1 MIKKFIEYLK
11 EILNTKNY
19 KWIKSEF
26 LFRKTAHFKTKSNK
40 DYFLCIDEIS
50 TEVYNVHFYYEKLD
64 GTKIIKLINDETGD
78 VFEILGNIKNAV
90 SEFMSENEYIE
101 FIGFSSF
108 EDERHDLYV
117 MFLKHI
123 SSKKFTSYWK
133 EIGKITYYFVSSRDT
148 TDLITKK
155 YEELFIKY
163 DKKNKYY

>member
-1 MIKKFIEYLK
+1 MKFTEYLR
-11 EILNTKNY
+11 EVLNTKTY

-40 DYFLCIDEIS
+40 DYYLCIDEIS
-50 TEVYNVHFYYEKLD
+50 SNVFNIHFYYEKD
-64 GTKIIKLINDETGD
+64 GSKIIKLINDESGD

-90 SEFMSENEYIE
+90 SDFISNNEYIE

-108 EDERHDLYV
+108 EDERHDLYL

-133 EIGKITYYFVSSRDT
+133 KISKNYYYFVSSRDVSNI
-148 TDLITKK
+148 ITRK
-155 YEELFIKY
+155 YEDEFIKY

>member
-1 MIKKFIEYLK
+1 MISKFIEYLK
-11 EILNTKNY
+11 EILNTKSY
-19 KWIKSEF
+19 KWIKSKYI
-26 LFRKTAHFKTKSNK
+26 FRKTAYFKTKTNK
-40 DYFLCIDEIS
+40 NYYLFIDEIMS
-50 TEVYNVHFYYEKLD
+50 NVYNIHFYYEKID
-64 GTKIIKLINDETGD
+64 GTKEIKLINDGSGD

-90 SEFMSENEYIE
+90 AEFIDDNEYIE

-108 EDERHDLYV
+108 EDERHDLYC

-155 YEELFIKY
+155 YEEEFIKY
-163 DKKNKYY
+163 DKKNKML